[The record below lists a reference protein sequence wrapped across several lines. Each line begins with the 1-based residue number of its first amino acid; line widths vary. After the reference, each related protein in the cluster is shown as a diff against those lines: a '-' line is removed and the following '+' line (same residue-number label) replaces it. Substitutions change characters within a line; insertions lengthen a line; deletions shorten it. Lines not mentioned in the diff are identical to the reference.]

1 MPVTGGHP
9 SKRILQRKHRPI
21 LGGFV
26 PGIDGAGKK
35 AVKHAVIAINPVLEG
50 QHIAFTAASSL
61 FGTTIGS
68 GVSSVG
74 YFWGITAASG
84 GLFYIVANQHTQ
96 SGSVATT
103 FATFTVVM
111 LEGIIGLGQVQIK

>member
-1 MPVTGGHP
+1 MGPVKKPLNTP
-9 SKRILQRKHRPI
+9 SLLSI
-21 LGGFV
+21 
-26 PGIDGAGKK
+26 
-35 AVKHAVIAINPVLEG
+35 PVLEG

-111 LEGIIGLGQVQIK
+111 LEGITGLGQVQIK